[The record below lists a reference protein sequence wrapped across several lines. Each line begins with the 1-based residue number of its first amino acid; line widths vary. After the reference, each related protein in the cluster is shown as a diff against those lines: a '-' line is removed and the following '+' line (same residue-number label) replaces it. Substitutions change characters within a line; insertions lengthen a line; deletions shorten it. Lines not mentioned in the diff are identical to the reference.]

1 MQEQTYNAKWYEQ
14 KYQEGYGVIY
24 PESHIIRVHKH
35 ILEWELHLTS
45 GKIIDFG
52 CGSGANLQYFDCCG
66 FIPCGC
72 DTSANAIDQCK
83 KKMPK
88 YANNFF
94 VTPPVK
100 PDLCNFVE
108 GKGFD
113 VFLSNQVL
121 YYMSDDDIK
130 HIVHQAHALLKPG
143 GVFVATMMSYS
154 CWYARYIVGEVG
166 DFKQVAIST
175 PRINETTF
183 INCKNKEELPN
194 LFLPFRSL
202 HIGSYGSHIREE
214 EGSTDHWIF
223 IGCRD

>member
-1 MQEQTYNAKWYEQ
+1 MEKKMQEQTYNAKWYEQ

-88 YANNFF
+88 YATNFF
-94 VTPPVK
+94 VTPP
-100 PDLCNFVE
+100 
-108 GKGFD
+108 
-113 VFLSNQVL
+113 
-121 YYMSDDDIK
+121 
-130 HIVHQAHALLKPG
+130 
-143 GVFVATMMSYS
+143 
-154 CWYARYIVGEVG
+154 
-166 DFKQVAIST
+166 
-175 PRINETTF
+175 
-183 INCKNKEELPN
+183 
-194 LFLPFRSL
+194 
-202 HIGSYGSHIREE
+202 
-214 EGSTDHWIF
+214 
-223 IGCRD
+223 